1 MSGKQFAFLL
11 VILSVLFSSC
21 HKEKTAPFSLSFAFQ
36 VDGEALQSDIRKYVN
51 AAGNQYEVN
60 EVMFFISNVSL
71 YKSDGTVV
79 TKDRI
84 HYVDIDNPSTLD
96 WDLGVIPQGDYTAI
110 SFTFGLSDAQN
121 RSNRFVN
128 PPECN
133 MSWPE
138 VMGGG
143 YHYMK
148 INGKWLANDGQVK
161 PFNLH
166 TGRGQLYN
174 EEGEVTQFVDNSFTV
189 RLDAPFT
196 AGKEGELYQLVMNVN
211 QWFNASQ
218 VFDLDEWGGS
228 IMQNQAAQEILK
240 QNGPYVYE
248 FRKWKLRSI
257 DTNI

>member
-1 MSGKQFAFLL
+1 MSGKNFVVLL
-11 VILSVLFSSC
+11 ILLSTLFSSC
-21 HKEKTAPFSLSFAFQ
+21 HKEKEAAFSLSFAFE
-36 VDGEALQSDIRKYVN
+36 VDGQALQSDMRKYVN

-60 EVMFFISNVSL
+60 EVMFFVSGISL

-84 HYVDIDNPSTLD
+84 HYVDIDIPSTLD
-96 WDLGVIPQGDYTAI
+96 WDLGMIPQGDYSAI
-110 SFTFGLSDAQN
+110 SFTFGLTNAQN
-121 RSNRFVN
+121 QSYRFVN
-128 PPECN
+128 PPECD
-133 MSWPE
+133 MSWPT

-148 INGKWLANDGQVK
+148 INGKWLAVDGQVK

-166 TGRGQLYN
+166 TGIGQIYDD
-174 EEGEVTQFVDNSFTV
+174 EGNVTQFVDNSFTV

-196 AGKEGELYQLVMNVN
+196 AGEKGKLYRLVMNIN

-218 VFDLDEWGGS
+218 VFDLEEWGGS

-240 QNGPYVYE
+240 QNGPYV
-248 FRKWKLRSI
+248 FLFSKWEVRDI
-257 DTNI
+257 DINI

>member
-11 VILSVLFSSC
+11 VILSVMFSSC
-21 HKEKTAPFSLSFAFQ
+21 HKEKTASFSLSFAFQ
-36 VDGEALQSDIRKYVN
+36 VDDWALQRDMRKYVN

-60 EVMFFISNVSL
+60 EVMFFISDISL

-84 HYVDIDNPSTLD
+84 HYVDIDIPSTLD
-96 WDLGVIPQGDYTAI
+96 WDLGVIPQGNYTAI
-110 SFTFGLSDAQN
+110 SFTFGLSDVQN

-128 PPECN
+128 SPECD

-148 INGKWLANDGQVK
+148 INGKWLADDGQVK

-174 EEGEVTQFVDNSFTV
+174 NEGEVIQFMDNSFTV
-189 RLDAPFT
+189 RLDAAFT
-196 AGKEGELYQLVMNVN
+196 AGKEGELYQLVMDIN
-211 QWFNASQ
+211 QWFNAKRM
-218 VFDLDEWGGS
+218 FNLDEWGGS
-228 IMQNQAAQEILK
+228 IMQNQQAQEVLK
-240 QNGPYVYE
+240 ENGPYVFE
-248 FRKWKLRSI
+248 FRKLKVTDI
-257 DTNI
+257 DLYI

>member
-36 VDGEALQSDIRKYVN
+36 VDGEVLQTDMREYVN

-60 EVMFFISNVSL
+60 EVMFFISDISL

-79 TKDRI
+79 TRDRI
-84 HYVDIDNPSTLD
+84 HYVDIDIPSTLD
-96 WDLGVIPQGDYTAI
+96 WDLGMIPQGDYSAV
-110 SFTFGLSDAQN
+110 SFTFGLTDAQN
-121 RSNRFVN
+121 QSYRFVN
-128 PPECN
+128 PPECD

-148 INGKWLANDGQVK
+148 INGKWLAVDGQVK

-166 TGRGQLYN
+166 TGIGQIYDD
-174 EEGEVTQFVDNSFTV
+174 EGNVTQFVDNSFTV
-189 RLDAPFT
+189 RLERSFSLKDG
-196 AGKEGELYQLVMNVN
+196 GKNMQLVMNIN
-211 QWFNASQ
+211 QWFNARR

-228 IMQNQAAQEILK
+228 IMQNQSAQEVLR
-240 QNGPYVYE
+240 QNGPYVFILHE
-248 FRKWKLRSI
+248 
-257 DTNI
+257 